1 MFDSLTSRATFY
13 DITGYLI
20 PGICSEGVVW
30 LWFYAFRPEPA
41 VALLSGPLW
50 THGGFVVAIILVA
63 TGYITGHLMNS
74 FSSLVFQK
82 WICKARF
89 ERAANWQNRIQN
101 DPAARTKRIAERA
114 SEVFGIPLEAVNTY
128 ELRIRGEEELPQ
140 SFVTGF
146 SFLSFYGMNRT
157 LALLSVLA
165 AIPCCVIAC
174 RIRLV
179 ACPCFSV
186 LLALGLTAGATFLFL
201 HQYLRF
207 AMKYHD
213 YLASTLLVT
222 SRLDAERHVRIQHED
237 ADGSPT
243 KASAQQ
249 PTKSED

>member
-50 THGGFVVAIILVA
+50 KHGGFVVAIILVA

-74 FSSLVFQK
+74 FSSLCFQK

-89 ERAANWQNRIQN
+89 ERAANWQQRIQN

-174 RIRLV
+174 RIRLI

-186 LLALGLTAGATFLFL
+186 PPEPMPNGTSGSSTKTRTVHRPKLARNNRRSRKSKTKQAEP
-201 HQYLRF
+201 LRTNINNPS
-207 AMKYHD
+207 
-213 YLASTLLVT
+213 AS
-222 SRLDAERHVRIQHED
+222 
-237 ADGSPT
+237 
-243 KASAQQ
+243 
-249 PTKSED
+249 